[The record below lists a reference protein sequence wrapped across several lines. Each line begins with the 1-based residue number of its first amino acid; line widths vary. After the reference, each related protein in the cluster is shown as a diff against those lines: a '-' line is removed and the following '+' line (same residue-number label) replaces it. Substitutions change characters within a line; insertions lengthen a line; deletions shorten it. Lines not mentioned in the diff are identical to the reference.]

1 MEEKKLFYRG
11 VLALVI
17 PMALQNLVN
26 VGITSTDV
34 IMLGKVSEVVLS
46 GASLGSQIQFII
58 SLILFG
64 LTSGAS
70 VLVAQYW
77 GKGDVKTIEKVLGI
91 SLRISISIGLFF
103 TIVTFLFPD
112 KLMLIFTN
120 EEAVIREG
128 AIYLKNVCFNYLII
142 SFVMVYL
149 NILRSV
155 ERVKISTFVYLM
167 GLIVNIIVNAI
178 LIFGLLGFPKLGI
191 QGAAIGTVIA
201 GIVEL
206 IIVIYYDRKVNNIF
220 KLKFKYLIE
229 KDKVIFKDFINY
241 SLPVI
246 INELMW
252 GAGVSTMT
260 AVLGHM
266 GSPVIAANS
275 VTQVIRQLATV
286 VSFGIAT
293 STAILIGKKIGE
305 GNYKLAKVYG
315 DRFLKLSIITGVIGS
330 FVILITGFIAKSNL
344 ELSTEAASYFMV
356 MIFIMAYFVIGQSI
370 NTTLIVG
377 VFRAG
382 GDTKFGL
389 YLDVSVMWGISILCG
404 ALAAFVL
411 KLPVG
416 AVYMILLSDEIIKI
430 PVTIWR
436 FKSYK
441 WIKNVTK

>member
-1 MEEKKLFYRG
+1 VEEKKLFYRG

-178 LIFGLLGFPKLGI
+178 LIFGLLGFPKL
-191 QGAAIGTVIA
+191 
-201 GIVEL
+201 
-206 IIVIYYDRKVNNIF
+206 
-220 KLKFKYLIE
+220 
-229 KDKVIFKDFINY
+229 
-241 SLPVI
+241 
-246 INELMW
+246 
-252 GAGVSTMT
+252 
-260 AVLGHM
+260 
-266 GSPVIAANS
+266 
-275 VTQVIRQLATV
+275 
-286 VSFGIAT
+286 
-293 STAILIGKKIGE
+293 
-305 GNYKLAKVYG
+305 
-315 DRFLKLSIITGVIGS
+315 
-330 FVILITGFIAKSNL
+330 
-344 ELSTEAASYFMV
+344 
-356 MIFIMAYFVIGQSI
+356 
-370 NTTLIVG
+370 
-377 VFRAG
+377 
-382 GDTKFGL
+382 
-389 YLDVSVMWGISILCG
+389 
-404 ALAAFVL
+404 
-411 KLPVG
+411 
-416 AVYMILLSDEIIKI
+416 
-430 PVTIWR
+430 
-436 FKSYK
+436 
-441 WIKNVTK
+441 

>member
-1 MEEKKLFYRG
+1 MEERKLFYRG

-91 SLRISISIGLFF
+91 SLRISISIGLLF

-128 AIYLKNVCFNYLII
+128 AIYLKNVCFTYLIL

-191 QGAAIGTVIA
+191 KGAAIGTVIA
-201 GIVEL
+201 NIVEL
-206 IIVIYYDRKVNNIF
+206 IIVIYYDRRVNNIF
-220 KLKFKYLIE
+220 KLKLKYLIE
-229 KDKVIFKDFINY
+229 KDKVIFKDFLNY

-275 VTQVIRQLATV
+275 VAQVIRQLATV

-305 GNYKLAKVYG
+305 GNYKLARVYG
-315 DRFLKLSIITGVIGS
+315 DRFLKLSIITGVMGS
-330 FVILITGFIAKSNL
+330 FVILATGFIAKSNL
-344 ELSTEAASYFMV
+344 ELSTEAASYFTL

-411 KLPVG
+411 KLPVW

-430 PVTIWR
+430 PITLWR
-436 FKSYK
+436 FRSYK

>member
-1 MEEKKLFYRG
+1 
-11 VLALVI
+11 
-17 PMALQNLVN
+17 
-26 VGITSTDV
+26 
-34 IMLGKVSEVVLS
+34 
-46 GASLGSQIQFII
+46 
-58 SLILFG
+58 
-64 LTSGAS
+64 
-70 VLVAQYW
+70 
-77 GKGDVKTIEKVLGI
+77 
-91 SLRISISIGLFF
+91 
-103 TIVTFLFPD
+103 
-112 KLMLIFTN
+112 
-120 EEAVIREG
+120 
-128 AIYLKNVCFNYLII
+128 
-142 SFVMVYL
+142 
-149 NILRSV
+149 
-155 ERVKISTFVYLM
+155 
-167 GLIVNIIVNAI
+167 
-178 LIFGLLGFPKLGI
+178 
-191 QGAAIGTVIA
+191 
-201 GIVEL
+201 
-206 IIVIYYDRKVNNIF
+206 
-220 KLKFKYLIE
+220 
-229 KDKVIFKDFINY
+229 
-241 SLPVI
+241 
-246 INELMW
+246 
-252 GAGVSTMT
+252 MT

-411 KLPVG
+411 KLPVW